1 LQKQCASRNHTG
13 LTGPPENKEVSMA
26 AEVDKKEES
35 TAPAKKGKGLLIAII
50 AVAVIGAAAGAYFIF
65 GGKKSAPAEG
75 HGAEAEASSHESPAG
90 SHGEPAAKDGGL
102 FNLEPFIVNLQDN
115 SGTRY
120 LKLTINLELSE
131 GASAADLTAQATQI
145 RDSLIILLSS
155 KSYTDI
161 GTVEG
166 KYLMRDEIVAR
177 VNQFLKKGKVKT
189 AYFTEFVIQ

>member
-1 LQKQCASRNHTG
+1 
-13 LTGPPENKEVSMA
+13 MA

-65 GGKKSAPAEG
+65 GGKKSAPAAEG
-75 HGAEAEASSHESPAG
+75 HGEQAEASSHEAPSGAPGEAG
-90 SHGEPAAKDGGL
+90 AKEGGL

-120 LKLTINLELSE
+120 LKLTINLELTE

>member
-1 LQKQCASRNHTG
+1 
-13 LTGPPENKEVSMA
+13 MA
-26 AEVDKKEES
+26 AEVEKKEE
-35 TAPAKKGKGLLIAII
+35 TQAPAKKGKGLLIAII
-50 AVAVIGAAAGAYFIF
+50 AVALIGAGVGAYLVF
-65 GGKKSAPAEG
+65 GGKKGAGPAGE
-75 HGAEAEASSHESPAG
+75 HVAEAEAPEQGEAPSSHGGAPA
-90 SHGEPAAKDGGL
+90 PKDTI
-102 FNLEPFIVNLQDN
+102 FNLEPFIVNLLDN

-120 LKLTINLELSE
+120 LKLTVNLELTE
-131 GASAADLTAQATQI
+131 GASAADLNAQATQI